1 MKLVKEILACPGFF
15 LIISSIVI
23 ELLILFFIQLN
34 FEKGYLLLF
43 EPTKQIVIKNSNL
56 SVNKYNEVL
65 SDGIYR
71 YLADLK
77 TIGRHMS
84 TFVLEGE
91 SKSNS
96 INKNSKF
103 YKNYV
108 NSLNKKI
115 IYADFETIASTD
127 YLKNYLKNGKL
138 DYVSNFEKEFSADT
152 THNSLIEILLNDE
165 KHKEMNTISYYKYN
179 GNINSL
185 TTSTRTLLQ
194 PEHQLII

>member
-1 MKLVKEILACPGFF
+1 MKLVKEVLACPGSI

-23 ELLILFFIQLN
+23 ELLILLFIQFN

-43 EPTKQIVIKNSNL
+43 EPTKQIIIKTSNL
-56 SVNKYNEVL
+56 SVNKYNEVI

-77 TIGRHMS
+77 SIGRHMA

-91 SKSNS
+91 SESNS

-108 NSLNKKI
+108 NSLNKNI
-115 IYADFETIASTD
+115 IFADFETISSTD
-127 YLKNYLKNGKL
+127 YLKKYINNGNLNYI
-138 DYVSNFEKEFSADT
+138 SIFEKEFIADT
-152 THNSLIEILLNDE
+152 THNSLVEILLM
-165 KHKEMNTISYYKYN
+165 KKSIKK
-179 GNINSL
+179 
-185 TTSTRTLLQ
+185 
-194 PEHQLII
+194 